1 MVDAVGGVGVSEWEP
16 NLYALLGLAPDADA
30 RAIAQAY
37 RRRLREVHPDTRAA
51 VSDGPDPAHT
61 DLRSLQEAYAVL
73 RDPDRRARY
82 DGQRRAASKPAE
94 APATGIAVPVRVRTR
109 RPPPTEDWLIRL
121 GPVLS
126 QPPQNRPNPRIGGL
140 RSMKPLV
147 TIVVIRS
154 RTP

>member
-1 MVDAVGGVGVSEWEP
+1 MSEWEP

-37 RRRLREVHPDTRAA
+37 RRRLREVHPDTRGA

-82 DGQRRAASKPAE
+82 DGQRRAAPKPAK

-126 QPPQNRPNPRIGGL
+126 QPPQGRPNPRTAACGPENL
-140 RSMKPLV
+140 
-147 TIVVIRS
+147 
-154 RTP
+154 